1 MEGDYLVLAFKNLKH
16 RGIRS
21 WLTLLGI
28 VIGVTAVVSLISLGN
43 GLQTAVASQFGVSS
57 TEIITIQAGGLNSY
71 GPPGS
76 GAVNKLTIQDAE
88 AIEKLSTVETTIP
101 RNIGTV
107 RFEYNNI
114 LQIGFIGSIPE
125 NRNRKLVYEFLDFS
139 ADKGRLLTESD
150 NKMVVLGHNFQDKES
165 NGFRKEINVG
175 DSVLIN
181 NEKFRVV
188 GFLEKK
194 GSFII
199 DGIILMNE
207 GPFKELTGIGDE
219 VDIIAVK
226 VKDKDLIDKSKEE
239 IENLLRKRRNVKIGE
254 EDFEVSTPEAMLET
268 VNSVLSGV
276 QIFIIIIASISIVVG
291 VMGIVNTMTTSVLER
306 KKEIGVMK
314 SIGAKNS
321 QIFMQFFIESGLL
334 GFIGGVI
341 GVLLGMLIGFIG
353 IEGINNFLG
362 SEIRMDLNM
371 VLIAATL
378 LGSFIIGAVA
388 GIVPAMSAANQDPV
402 EALRG

>member
-207 GPFKELTGIGDE
+207 GPFKELTGIGNE